1 MTRLATAGGVAAGG
15 AALGLLL
22 TALPA
27 AADQGY
33 HTQNIAV
40 APVAG
45 GSGSGTVTNIHANGP
60 VNYGIERY
68 RLRGA
73 APRTTYEVALTIFE
87 DTACVTPVPGLR
99 FVTAQLTTNGV
110 GNGNDGATFSAAAV
124 APLVREPAVLN
135 GRWTFSVGGAV
146 AYATSCVQISVDV
159 PPGAPA
165 PAPSPQPSPTV
176 GP

>member
-40 APVAG
+40 TPVAG

-73 APRTTYEVALTIFE
+73 TPRTTYEVALSIFPDADCGGE
-87 DTACVTPVPGLR
+87 PSLQIPTAHLM
-99 FVTAQLTTNGV
+99 TNGV
-110 GNGNDGATFSAAAV
+110 GNGNDGAVFSAATV
-124 APLVREPAVLN
+124 APLVPKPAVLN
-135 GRWTFSVGGAV
+135 GRWTFSVGSSV
-146 AYATSCVQISVDV
+146 AYETDCVQIRVDV
-159 PPGAPA
+159 PPAAATPV
-165 PAPSPQPSPTV
+165 SF
-176 GP
+176 